1 MNLHEF
7 QSKELMRSFGGI
19 AVSDGEATTQ
29 SFDAVRIARNLG
41 GTAWA
46 VKAQIHAGGR
56 GLGGGVKI
64 ARSLE
69 EVRAAANAICGMNLV
84 TKQTGAK
91 GKIVRTIY
99 IEKAVSFEREFYLS
113 FAFDR
118 AHECVSIIASSE
130 GGMGIEEV
138 APEKI
143 KIVQIDPLIG
153 FRDYHGLAVAGFFGL
168 DKALSLKL
176 CALLERLYA
185 FYWQYDANLVE
196 INPLV
201 LSSAGEFVVLDAKVS
216 VDDAAL
222 FRQTAVAQMRDLSE
236 EEPTELEAKAA
247 GLSFVKLDGNI
258 GCMVNGAGLAMGTMD
273 AITLCGGVPAN
284 FLDVGGG
291 ASAEAVAKA
300 FELILKDEAVRVV
313 FVNIFG
319 GIVRCERV
327 ANGILEAVKKV
338 GVKVP
343 IVVRLEGTN
352 AKEAGEILRQ
362 SGLSGLVSVASLQEG
377 AQKCVE
383 IASKA

>member
-29 SFDAVRIARNLG
+29 AFDAVRIARNLG

-201 LSSAGEFVVLDAKVS
+201 LSSAGDFVVLDAKVS

>member
-29 SFDAVRIARNLG
+29 AFDAVRIARNLG

-201 LSSAGEFVVLDAKVS
+201 LSSAGDFVVLDAKVS

-362 SGLSGLVSVASLQEG
+362 SGLSGLISVASLQEG

-383 IASKA
+383 IA

>member
-29 SFDAVRIARNLG
+29 AFDAVRIARNLG

>member
-29 SFDAVRIARNLG
+29 AFDAVRIARNLG

-69 EVRAAANAICGMNLV
+69 EVRAAANAICGINLV

>member
-29 SFDAVRIARNLG
+29 AFDAVRIARNLG

-69 EVRAAANAICGMNLV
+69 EVRVAANAICGMNLV

-201 LSSAGEFVVLDAKVS
+201 LSSAGDFVVLDAKVS

-352 AKEAGEILRQ
+352 AKEASEILRQ

>member
-29 SFDAVRIARNLG
+29 AFDAVRIARNLG

-201 LSSAGEFVVLDAKVS
+201 LSSAGKFVVLDAKVS

>member
-29 SFDAVRIARNLG
+29 AFDAVRIARNLG

-91 GKIVRTIY
+91 GKIVSTIY

-201 LSSAGEFVVLDAKVS
+201 LSSAGDFVVLDAKVS

>member
-29 SFDAVRIARNLG
+29 AFDAVRIARNLG

-56 GLGGGVKI
+56 GLGGGVRI

-99 IEKAVSFEREFYLS
+99 IEKAVNFERELYLS

-168 DKALSLKL
+168 DKTLSLKL

-222 FRQTAVAQMRDLSE
+222 FRQEAAAKMRDLSE

>member
-7 QSKELMRSFGGI
+7 QSKELMRSFGDI

-29 SFDAVRIARNLG
+29 AFDAVRIARNLG

>member
-29 SFDAVRIARNLG
+29 AFDAVRIARNLG

-362 SGLSGLVSVASLQEG
+362 SGLSGLISVASLQEG

>member
-29 SFDAVRIARNLG
+29 AFDAVRIARNLG

-69 EVRAAANAICGMNLV
+69 EVRVAANAICGMNLV

-91 GKIVRTIY
+91 GKIVSTIY

-201 LSSAGEFVVLDAKVS
+201 LSSAGDFVVLDAKVS